1 MSYAAATVPSCDG
14 GGRGSLA
21 RCSSRPSWAGPG
33 AAGEDPR
40 GVQGLCPVARRLAR
54 RRRPHRADQGVD
66 RPGDRGGGSLRRMHR
81 LARQG
86 SGPQRCHPRG
96 GRRGA
101 RGHPDDGRRA
111 GDRVRPARLGG
122 VSGVPRRETR
132 VIFASIP
139 SPSFNQ
145 FHLGPLTLH
154 VYGITMGLAVAT
166 GWWLT
171 VRRYQRL
178 GGDPAVA
185 ERAVFWT
192 VVIGF
197 TGARFA
203 YVSTHWYRFTD
214 DWLGVFKIWE
224 GGIAMFGGLTAG
236 SLAAVWLIRRS
247 GATFP
252 TFADAAAVGLPA
264 AQAIGRWGNYF
275 NQELF
280 GTPTTVPW
288 ALRIDPS
295 NPPVG

>member
-1 MSYAAATVPSCDG
+1 M
-14 GGRGSLA
+14 
-21 RCSSRPSWAGPG
+21 
-33 AAGEDPR
+33 
-40 GVQGLCPVARRLAR
+40 
-54 RRRPHRADQGVD
+54 
-66 RPGDRGGGSLRRMHR
+66 
-81 LARQG
+81 
-86 SGPQRCHPRG
+86 
-96 GRRGA
+96 
-101 RGHPDDGRRA
+101 
-111 GDRVRPARLGG
+111 
-122 VSGVPRRETR
+122 
-132 VIFASIP
+132 IFASIP

-236 SLAAVWLIRRS
+236 ALAAVWLIRRS

-252 TFADAAAVGLPA
+252 TFGDAVAIGLPV

-295 NPPVG
+295 NRPVEYVNATTFHPTFLYESLWSIATVGVLLWVERRFRLKRGSLLLCYLIAYGTIRFLLELIRTDTTFRFLGLSRNGWVSLGVALGAVAWLIVRERRKVDAPVEEAPATP